1 MLVLQN
7 HTMKQKKNAPGR
19 AQQEYMAAEEKLRA
33 GNGAVEQDSLRGE
46 VYDWIQCVV
55 AALVVCVLLFSFAVR
70 LVDVV
75 GNSMYPTL
83 ENGDKVIV
91 SNLFYEP
98 EQGDIIV
105 FRKDEYRPEPLV
117 KRVIAVG
124 GQTVDIDFDLGIV
137 YVDGEA
143 LDEPY
148 IAELTTDPIDFAGPV
163 EVPEGSVFVMGD
175 NRNYSTDSRYSQI
188 GCVDVR
194 SIMGKVYYTVF
205 PIKNFGNDY
214 DGR

>member
-1 MLVLQN
+1 
-7 HTMKQKKNAPGR
+7 MKQKKNAPGR

-55 AALVVCVLLFSFAVR
+55 AALVVCVLLFNRYTYS
-70 LVDVV
+70 VDVV